1 MTMPF
6 NASEVFDIAVD
17 IERDGAA
24 FYRKAMG
31 LVADEE
37 MREELRQLAEMEDA
51 HEMTFTSLKKQFVGE
66 QSQVDWFD
74 PNGEAAGYLKNFA
87 SGQVFD
93 MTVPPL
99 DTLPANP
106 SVHDILS
113 MALRREGDTVLF
125 FTGVANA
132 LPDGEASQAIDTI
145 IKQEMGHVTL
155 LSNKLR
161 NL

>member
-37 MREELRQLAEMEDA
+37 MREELRQLAEMEDP

-66 QSQVDWFD
+66 QSRSIGLI
-74 PNGEAAGYLKNFA
+74 PMG
-87 SGQVFD
+87 
-93 MTVPPL
+93 
-99 DTLPANP
+99 
-106 SVHDILS
+106 
-113 MALRREGDTVLF
+113 RRR
-125 FTGVANA
+125 
-132 LPDGEASQAIDTI
+132 AI
-145 IKQEMGHVTL
+145 
-155 LSNKLR
+155 
-161 NL
+161 

>member
-1 MTMPF
+1 MTVPF
-6 NASEVFDIAVD
+6 SASEVFDIAVD

-24 FYRKAMG
+24 FYRKAAG
-31 LVADEE
+31 YAPDEE
-37 MREELRQLAEMEDA
+37 TREELCQLAEMEDA
-51 HEMTFTSLKKQFVGE
+51 HEVTFTGLKKQIVGE
-66 QSQVDWFD
+66 QSDVDWFD

-99 DTLPANP
+99 EMLPEDP
-106 SVHDILS
+106 SIRDILN
-113 MALRREGDTVLF
+113 MALRREGDSVLF
-125 FTGVANA
+125 FTGISNA
-132 LPDGEASQAIDTI
+132 LPDGEATDAIDAI

-155 LSNKLR
+155 LSNKLS

>member
-1 MTMPF
+1 MAVSF
-6 NASEVFDIAVD
+6 SASEVFDIAVD

-24 FYRKAMG
+24 FYRKAAG
-31 LVADEE
+31 FVPDQE
-37 MREELRQLAEMEDA
+37 MRDELLQLAEMEDA
-51 HEMTFTSLKKQFVGE
+51 HEMTFTSLKKKFVGE
-66 QSQVDWFD
+66 QSDVDWFD

-99 DTLPANP
+99 DTLPENP
-106 SVHDILS
+106 SVRDILT
-113 MALRREGDTVLF
+113 MALRREGDTILF

-132 LPDGEASQAIDTI
+132 LPDGEAAQAIDAI

-155 LSNKLR
+155 LSSKLK